1 LDDFCLDSCTGQNSV
16 YFGWKQ
22 RFAGLFSVFKRIFT
36 SANNWIAIVTNR
48 LSLALFN
55 QIYIMKFIVSSSAL
69 LKQLQQIS
77 GVINANT
84 VLPILEDFLFEIEK
98 NKLTVV
104 ATDLE
109 TVMKIHMDIEAKD
122 SGKVCIP
129 AKILMDS
136 LKNIPEQPLTFHIDK
151 NFGVEITSDN
161 GKYKV
166 MGENPDNF
174 PKEPVAD
181 DANSFTMTSS
191 GLVTAINKSIFAVS
205 NDDLRPAMTGVFF
218 ELDKKSITF
227 VATDA
232 HRLVRYSLTDVKCPQ
247 KHNFIVPKK
256 PLNLLKSALPDNED
270 ELTVSYNNNHLF
282 VVHGGTELVC
292 RLIDARFPDYKVVIP
307 TDNPYKMI
315 VNRAD
320 FQNAL
325 RRVSVFSNKS
335 TNQVALTISGSQ
347 LQLAAQDVDF
357 SFEGNERM
365 ACQYDGEDLQ
375 IAFNAKFLIEMLNG
389 TDTDEVNMELST
401 PTKAGIIKPSEQA
414 ENEDLLML
422 VMPLMLN
429 N

>member
-1 LDDFCLDSCTGQNSV
+1 
-16 YFGWKQ
+16 
-22 RFAGLFSVFKRIFT
+22 
-36 SANNWIAIVTNR
+36 
-48 LSLALFN
+48 
-55 QIYIMKFIVSSSAL
+55 MKFIVSSSAL
-69 LKQLQQIS
+69 LKHLQQIN

-122 SGKVCIP
+122 SGRVCIP

-136 LKNIPEQPLTFHIDK
+136 LKNIADQPLTFTIDK

-174 PKEPVAD
+174 PKEPAAD
-181 DANSFTMTSS
+181 DTNSFTITSS
-191 GLVTAINKSIFAVS
+191 AFVTAINKALFAVS
-205 NDDLRPAMTGVFF
+205 NDDLRPAMTGVYF
-218 ELDKKSITF
+218 ELDKKGLQC

-232 HRLVRYSLTDVKCPQ
+232 HRLVRYKRTDVKCP
-247 KHNFIVPKK
+247 KADSFIVPRK
-256 PLNLLKSALPDNED
+256 PLNLVKTAIPSNED
-270 ELTVSYNNNHLF
+270 EITVSYNSNHLF
-282 VVHGGTELVC
+282 VKHGTTQMSC

-307 TDNPYKMI
+307 TDNPYRLT
-315 VNRAD
+315 VNKND
-320 FQNAL
+320 FQSAL

-335 TNQVALTISGSQ
+335 TNQVALSISGSE
-347 LQLAAQDVDF
+347 LQLAAQDIDF

-365 ACQYDGEDLQ
+365 KCQYNGEDLM
-375 IAFNAKFLIEMLNG
+375 IAFNARFLIEMLNAA
-389 TDTDEVNMELST
+389 DSDEINMELST
-401 PTKAGIIKPSEQA
+401 PTKAGIIKPTDLD
-414 ENEDLLML
+414 ENEEMLML

-429 N
+429 Q

>member
-1 LDDFCLDSCTGQNSV
+1 
-16 YFGWKQ
+16 
-22 RFAGLFSVFKRIFT
+22 
-36 SANNWIAIVTNR
+36 
-48 LSLALFN
+48 
-55 QIYIMKFIVSSSAL
+55 M
-69 LKQLQQIS
+69 LKHLQQIS

-109 TVMKIHMDIEAKD
+109 TVMKVSLDIEAKD

-129 AKILMDS
+129 SRILIDS
-136 LKNIPEQPLTFHIDK
+136 LKNIAEQPLTFNIDK
-151 NFGVEITSDN
+151 NFGIEITSDN

-174 PKEPVAD
+174 PKEPTAD
-181 DANSFTMTSS
+181 TATSFTISS
-191 GLVTAINKSIFAVS
+191 SVLVTAINKTLFAVS

-218 ELDKKSITF
+218 ELDKKGLTV

-232 HRLVRYSLTDVKCPQ
+232 HRLVRYTRTDVSCP
-247 KHNFIVPKK
+247 KSDTFIVPKK
-256 PLNLLKSALPDNED
+256 PLNLLKNALPDNDDQLE
-270 ELTVSYNNNHLF
+270 VSYNTNHLF
-282 VVHGGTELVC
+282 IKHAGTELVC

-307 TDNPYKMI
+307 LDNPYKLT
-315 VNRAD
+315 VSKSD

-325 RRVSVFSNKS
+325 RRISVFSNKS
-335 TNQVALTISGSQ
+335 TNQVALNITGSE

-365 ACQYDGEDLQ
+365 ICSYDGEDLQ
-375 IAFNAKFLIEMLNG
+375 IAFNAKFLIEMLNAAE
-389 TDTDEVNMELST
+389 TKEVTVELST
-401 PTKAGIIKPSEQA
+401 PTKAGIIKPTSTE
-414 ENEDLLML
+414 ENEELLML

>member
-1 LDDFCLDSCTGQNSV
+1 
-16 YFGWKQ
+16 
-22 RFAGLFSVFKRIFT
+22 
-36 SANNWIAIVTNR
+36 
-48 LSLALFN
+48 
-55 QIYIMKFIVSSSAL
+55 MKFIVSSSAL

-77 GVINANT
+77 GVINTNT

-98 NKLTVV
+98 NKLTVI

-109 TVMKIHMDIEAKD
+109 TVMKIHMEIEAKD

-129 AKILMDS
+129 GKILMDS
-136 LKNIPEQPLTFHIDK
+136 LKNIADQPLTFNIDK
-151 NFGVEITSDN
+151 NYSIEITSDN

-174 PKEPVAD
+174 PREPQAD
-181 DANSFTMTSS
+181 ESNSFTMPSS
-191 GLVTAINKSIFAVS
+191 ALVTAINKTIFAVS
-205 NDDLRPAMTGVFF
+205 SDDLRPAMTGVYF
-218 ELDKKSITF
+218 ELDKKGITF

-232 HRLVRYSLTDVKCPQ
+232 HRLVRFTRKNIKCPQ
-247 KHNFIVPKK
+247 KDSFIVPKK
-256 PLNLLKSALPDNED
+256 PLSLLKSSLPDNED
-270 ELTVSYNNNHLF
+270 ELTISYNNNHLF
-282 VVHGGTELVC
+282 VTHGGTELVC

-315 VNRAD
+315 VNKND

-335 TNQVALTISGSQ
+335 TNQIALAISGNH
-347 LQLAAQDVDF
+347 LQLTAQDVDF
-357 SFEGNERM
+357 SNEGNERM
-365 ACQYDGEDLQ
+365 SCQYDGEDLQ

-389 TDTDEVNMELST
+389 ADTQDVLMELST
-401 PTKAGIIKPSEQA
+401 PTKAGILKPAEQA
-414 ENEDLLML
+414 EDEELLML

>member
-1 LDDFCLDSCTGQNSV
+1 
-16 YFGWKQ
+16 
-22 RFAGLFSVFKRIFT
+22 
-36 SANNWIAIVTNR
+36 
-48 LSLALFN
+48 
-55 QIYIMKFIVSSSAL
+55 MKFIVSSSQL
-69 LKQLQQIS
+69 LKHLQQIS

-84 VLPILEDFLFEIEK
+84 VLPILEDFLFDIEK
-98 NKLTVV
+98 NSLTIV

-109 TVMKIHMDIEAKD
+109 TVMKIHMDIEAKE

-129 AKILMDS
+129 AKILLDS
-136 LKNIPEQPLTFHIDK
+136 LKNISEQPLTFNIDK
-151 NFGVEITSDN
+151 NYGVEITTDN

-181 DANSFTMTSS
+181 AANSFTMPSS
-191 GLVTAINKSIFAVS
+191 ALVTAISKCLFAVS

-218 ELDKKSITF
+218 ELSPKGITC

-232 HRLVRYSLTDVKCPQ
+232 HRLVRFSRLDVVCPETST
-247 KHNFIVPKK
+247 FIVPKK
-256 PLNLLKSALPDNED
+256 PLNLLKNVLPNTD
-270 ELTVSYNNNHLF
+270 EQLNISYNSNHLF
-282 VVHGGTELVC
+282 VKNGGTELVC

-307 TDNPYKMI
+307 TDNPYKLT
-315 VNRAD
+315 VNKND

-335 TNQVALTISGSQ
+335 TNQVALTITGSE

-375 IAFNAKFLIEMLNG
+375 IAFNAKFLIEMLSAAE
-389 TDTDEVNMELST
+389 TDEVVIELST
-401 PTKAGIIKPSEQA
+401 PTKAGIIKPTEKA
-414 ENEDLLML
+414 ADEELLML

>member
-1 LDDFCLDSCTGQNSV
+1 
-16 YFGWKQ
+16 
-22 RFAGLFSVFKRIFT
+22 
-36 SANNWIAIVTNR
+36 
-48 LSLALFN
+48 
-55 QIYIMKFIVSSSAL
+55 MKFIVSSSAL

-77 GVINANT
+77 GVINSNT
-84 VLPILEDFLFEIEK
+84 VLPILEDFLFDIEK

-109 TVMKIHMDIEAKD
+109 TVMKVHLDIEAKE
-122 SGKVCIP
+122 SGRVCIP

-136 LKNIPEQPLTFHIDK
+136 LKNIPEQPLTFNIDA
-151 NFGVEITSDN
+151 NYSVELTSDN

-174 PKEPVAD
+174 PKEPVTD
-181 DANSFTMTSS
+181 DSNGFTMTSVA
-191 GLVTAINKSIFAVS
+191 LVTAINKTLFSVS

-218 ELDKKSITF
+218 ELDPKGLTF

-232 HRLVRYSLTDVKCPQ
+232 HRLVKYKRKDVKCP
-247 KHNFIVPKK
+247 KKDSFIVPKK
-256 PLNLLKSALPDNED
+256 PLNLLKGALPSNDD
-270 ELTVSYNNNHLF
+270 ELQVSYNSNHLF
-282 VVHGGTELVC
+282 IKHGSTEMVC

-307 TDNPYKMI
+307 SDNPYKLTL
-315 VNRAD
+315 NKND

-325 RRVSVFSNKS
+325 RRVSIFSNKS
-335 TNQVALTISGSQ
+335 TNQVALSITGNQ

-365 ACQYDGEDLQ
+365 SCQFDGEDMQ
-375 IAFNAKFLIEMLNG
+375 IAFNAKFLIEILG
-389 TDTDEVNMELST
+389 AAETSEIFIELST
-401 PTKAGIIKPSEQA
+401 STKAGIIKPSEND
-414 ENEDLLML
+414 EHEDLLML

>member
-1 LDDFCLDSCTGQNSV
+1 MYYHTLLQGNLIKTQN
-16 YFGWKQ
+16 KH
-22 RFAGLFSVFKRIFT
+22 
-36 SANNWIAIVTNR
+36 
-48 LSLALFN
+48 
-55 QIYIMKFIVSSSAL
+55 MKFIVSSSAL

-77 GVINANT
+77 GVINSNT

-109 TVMKIHMDIEAKD
+109 TVMKVHLDIESKEG
-122 SGKVCIP
+122 GKVCIP
-129 AKILMDS
+129 AKILLDS
-136 LKNIPEQPLTFHIDK
+136 LKNIAEQPLTFSIDK
-151 NFGVEITSDN
+151 NFGIEITSDN

-174 PKEPVAD
+174 PKEPAAD
-181 DANSFTMTSS
+181 DANSFAMSS
-191 GLVTAINKSIFAVS
+191 SALVSAISKAIFAVS
-205 NDDLRPAMTGVFF
+205 SDDLRPAMTGVFF
-218 ELDKKSITF
+218 ELDKNGATF

-232 HRLVRYSLTDVKCPQ
+232 HRLVKYTRTDVSCP
-247 KHNFIVPKK
+247 KKDTFIVPKK
-256 PLNLLKSALPDNED
+256 PLSLLKNSLPNNED
-270 ELTVSYNNNHLF
+270 ELTVSYNSNHLF
-282 VVHGGTELVC
+282 VKHGGTELVC

-307 TDNPYKMI
+307 IDNPYKMI
-315 VNRAD
+315 VNKND

-335 TNQVALTISGSQ
+335 TNQVALSITGSE

-365 ACQYDGEDLQ
+365 KCQYDGEDLQ

-389 TDTDEVNMELST
+389 ADTEEIVMELST
-401 PTKAGIIKPSEQA
+401 STKAGIIKPSDQA
-414 ENEDLLML
+414 DNEELLML

>member
-1 LDDFCLDSCTGQNSV
+1 
-16 YFGWKQ
+16 
-22 RFAGLFSVFKRIFT
+22 
-36 SANNWIAIVTNR
+36 
-48 LSLALFN
+48 
-55 QIYIMKFIVSSSAL
+55 MKFIVSSSQL

-84 VLPILEDFLFEIEK
+84 VLPILEDFLFEIET

-109 TVMKIHMDIEAKD
+109 TVMKVRLDIESKE

-129 AKILMDS
+129 SKILLDS
-136 LKNIPEQPLTFHIDK
+136 LKNIAEQPLTFNIDK
-151 NFGVEITSDN
+151 TFAVEITSNN

-181 DANSFTMTSS
+181 TATTFNMPSS
-191 GLVTAINKSIFAVS
+191 SLVTAINKSLFAVS

-218 ELDKKSITF
+218 ELETTGLTC

-232 HRLVRYSLTDVKCPQ
+232 HRLVRFKITDVSCP
-247 KHNFIVPKK
+247 KTDTFIVPKK
-256 PLNLLKSALPDNED
+256 PLNLLKSALPNNQD
-270 ELTVSYNNNHLF
+270 ELEVSYNSNHLF
-282 VVHGGTELVC
+282 VKHGGTELVC

-307 TDNPYKMI
+307 LDNPYKLT
-315 VNRAD
+315 VNKND

-335 TNQVALTISGSQ
+335 TNQVALTITGSE
-347 LQLAAQDVDF
+347 LQLASQDVDF

-365 ACQYDGEDLQ
+365 TCQYDGEDLQ
-375 IAFNAKFLIEMLNG
+375 IAFNAKFLIEMLSAA
-389 TDTDEVNMELST
+389 DTADVTIELST
-401 PTKAGIIKPSEQA
+401 STKAGIIKPSETK
-414 ENEDLLML
+414 ENEELLML